1 MVVEAIKDEFYRFFS
16 VQKHA
21 EIERIFTNLNN
32 QLNHLTSVENFK
44 RQFFINLL
52 KEITY
57 LVKEDVINHRDFEI
71 DTLKKDN
78 KWKPLAKLILL
89 KRIKELKNS
98 QVEKKGKKYYIE
110 DLKNTYFG
118 KFITDRLDYSRRKVL
133 EEDEYEKIVKAI
145 KKLNY
150 EVPIVVQP
158 TETEKFF
165 ND

>member
-1 MVVEAIKDEFYRFFS
+1 
-16 VQKHA
+16 
-21 EIERIFTNLNN
+21 
-32 QLNHLTSVENFK
+32 
-44 RQFFINLL
+44 LL

-71 DTLKKDN
+71 NTLKKDI

-118 KFITDRLDYSRRKVL
+118 KFIMDKLDYSRRKVL
-133 EEDEYEKIVKAI
+133 EEEEYEKIVKAI
-145 KKLNY
+145 KKLKY